1 MDLLIKGAEIPNN
14 KGPLFYACLLALS
27 ADGSCEMVFNEK
39 SYPIAEIPTPH
50 GRLIDADATIARLKH
65 LYCDGCGCDCSTC
78 PWGAFIKYIDGRPTI
93 IEPEE

>member
-1 MDLLIKGAEIPNN
+1 MRYMAIGYDYECVFTNDYVGDCIEHRLANC
-14 KGPLFYACLLALS
+14 PL
-27 ADGSCEMVFNEK
+27 
-39 SYPIAEIPTPH
+39 AEIPTPH
-50 GRLIDADATIARLKH
+50 GRLIDADAAVARLKH